1 MEKYRPLPIGI
12 DDFQEM
18 IEKDYYYVDKTLF
31 IQELLNRKGSV
42 NLFMRPRRFGKTLT
56 LSMVKYYFEQAYD
69 FKGNRVDHSG
79 LFAGLNIMKVS
90 ESYHRMMGQFPVIFL
105 TLKAAKQ
112 ENFSLAYAMIVR
124 EIADE
129 FRRHSHIT
137 DSSNLSEEEKER
149 YHCICREQDD
159 PVLIYDSLKFLSQ
172 CLYKVYGKKA
182 IILIDEYDVPL
193 EAAYFAQFYDKMIG
207 FIRSLFESAL
217 KSNPYLEFSVITG
230 CLRISKESV
239 FTGLN
244 NLNMMSV
251 LDELY
256 AEYFGFT
263 QNEVDE
269 ALIFY
274 GRENQREVVKKWY
287 DGYKFGEAEVYN
299 PWSVMKYLQNLSE
312 NEHYLPRPYWA
323 NTSSNNMVK
332 ILVEQADISVR
343 EEIEILINGGTI
355 EKIIHEEITY
365 DEIEKS
371 RENLWNFLFFTG
383 YLKKIS
389 DTMEGRNIK
398 IKLAIPNEEIKY
410 IYENIIIDWFQE
422 RIKKENMNEL
432 YRSLEEG
439 NCKLAGELISTQLS
453 QTISFYDYAENFYHG
468 FMLGLLSQ
476 AKSYIVK
483 SNRETGNGRADIVMY
498 TPSRRGMAM
507 ILELKLAD
515 TIDKLQETCEK
526 GLQQIVDKGYD
537 KELMAEGYKNIQKYA
552 IAFYKKDCE
561 IMCRKSL

>member
-1 MEKYRPLPIGI
+1 MGRYRPLPIGI

-18 IEKDYYYVDKTLF
+18 IEKGYYYVDKTLF
-31 IQELLNRKGSV
+31 IQELLDRKGSV

-69 FKGNRVDHSG
+69 FKGNRIDHSG

-90 ESYHRMMGQFPVIFL
+90 ESYHGMMGQFPVIFL

-129 FRRHSHIT
+129 FRRHSHIAG
-137 DSSNLSEEEKER
+137 SSNLSEEEKER
-149 YHCICREQDD
+149 YRCICREQDD

-207 FIRSLFESAL
+207 FIRSLFESGL

-230 CLRISKESV
+230 CLRISKESA

-263 QNEVDE
+263 QSEVDK

-274 GRENQREVVKKWY
+274 G
-287 DGYKFGEAEVYN
+287 
-299 PWSVMKYLQNLSE
+299 
-312 NEHYLPRPYWA
+312 
-323 NTSSNNMVK
+323 
-332 ILVEQADISVR
+332 
-343 EEIEILINGGTI
+343 
-355 EKIIHEEITY
+355 
-365 DEIEKS
+365 

-383 YLKKIS
+383 YLKKMS

-432 YRSLEEG
+432 YQPLEKG

-476 AKSYIVK
+476 AQSYVVK

-498 TPSRRGMAM
+498 TPSRRGMAI

-526 GLQQIVDKGYD
+526 GLQQIADKGYD
-537 KELMAEGYKNIQKYA
+537 RELIEDGYKNIQKYA
-552 IAFYKKDCE
+552 VAFYKKDCE
-561 IMCRKSL
+561 VMCRKSL